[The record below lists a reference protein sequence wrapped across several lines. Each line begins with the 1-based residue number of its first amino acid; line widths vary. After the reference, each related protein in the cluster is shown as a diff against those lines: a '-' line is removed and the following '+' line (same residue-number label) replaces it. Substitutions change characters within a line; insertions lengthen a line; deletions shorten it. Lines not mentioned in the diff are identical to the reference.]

1 MELDLLPTFLIHEDC
16 VIQVKIPTT
25 TSLFECYNC
34 PRGGDDNAFSLGASK
49 EAMGMLL
56 ALFEERAAMLLL
68 SSATRMWGFLSKG
81 HCLLSQ
87 LQQHS
92 QQTFVA
98 RGGQRGVVW
107 QGMFRDRVRPH
118 LQTDRRH

>member
-1 MELDLLPTFLIHEDC
+1 
-16 VIQVKIPTT
+16 
-25 TSLFECYNC
+25 
-34 PRGGDDNAFSLGASK
+34 
-49 EAMGMLL
+49 MLL

-68 SSATRMWGFLSKG
+68 SSATRTWGFLSKG

-98 RGGQRGVVW
+98 RRGQRATWRRVPG
-107 QGMFRDRVRPH
+107 VRP
-118 LQTDRRH
+118 TDTESAHSLTHRHPAWRSLPPS